1 VTASLVIRRAA
12 ELLTMAG
19 SDHGRVPDGAAVI
32 EGGCIAWTGPD
43 RALPAI
49 GPGARVIDASGC
61 VVMPG
66 FVDCHTHLVFD
77 GWRADEYEMRLAG
90 RSYKEIA
97 QAGGGILATVRSTR
111 AASEPDLHDSA
122 RSRLDEMLAW
132 GTTTCEIKS
141 GYGLDTDTEL
151 KMLRIIRRLGKEGP
165 QTIVPTF
172 MGAHSLPPEQS
183 RESYIRLLIDEMLPA
198 VAAENLARFCDVFC
212 ENFVFTADESRRI
225 LQAAVRHGLTPKL
238 HADEIEPSGG
248 AELAAELD
256 AVSAEHLLRPS
267 DKGLQ
272 AMKEKN
278 VIAVLLPGTSFVLR
292 TAARSPVARMR
303 ELGLT
308 MALGSDFN
316 PGSCTLSAMPVVIS
330 LACLHYGLTIPEA
343 LRGATIN
350 AARAL
355 NLDNRLGSLEPGKQ
369 ADILI
374 LDIPDYRHI
383 PYRLA
388 HNPVKTVIIRG
399 EPILLPA
406 LPAAP

>member
-1 VTASLVIRRAA
+1 
-12 ELLTMAG
+12 MAG